1 MTSINLQPA
10 VQQEIRADGSRLLD
24 SAVEFN
30 ENYARCVGEWL
41 EHWARETPQ
50 SLFLAQRD
58 CAGDWQ
64 ELSYGEVRQKV
75 IEIASWLS
83 KHKLSADRP
92 VVVLSDNGVEHALL
106 MLAAMHIGIP
116 ICAVSPGYSLL
127 SQDHRKLK
135 AIIEILNP
143 GVVFADSAERFVPA
157 LNAIAPLH
165 DGIVVAGSRTSDRPH
180 NSIAFSDLMGE
191 ADEDHV
197 LQLFNAV
204 TPDTIAKLL
213 FTSGSTGIPKAV
225 INTQRM
231 LCSSQ
236 MAKQQVWP
244 FLTQEKPVLVE
255 WLPWSHTFGTN
266 HNFNLVLCQGG
277 SFYIDEGKPAPGLID
292 TTVKNLKDISPSIYF
307 SVPRAYEMLV
317 PLLQQDEELKQIFFK
332 NLKFI
337 FYAAAALPQ
346 HLWESLQEIIDSIPG
361 CNTMLVS
368 AWGSTE
374 TSPLATDC
382 HFQAETSG
390 NIGIPVPGTTLKL
403 IPNQGKL
410 EVRIKGPNVTPGY
423 WKNPDETS
431 KAFDEE
437 GYYCIGDAV
446 KFIDPDHPER
456 GLMFDGRIAEDFKLL
471 TGTWVHVGCMRL
483 AGIDA
488 LKPVAQDIVV
498 AGHNRDNV
506 GFLIFP
512 SIPGCRALCP
522 DLPED
527 TPITELL
534 NHPNVQAHLQQ
545 GLDKMKA
552 EGGGSS
558 NYAARALLMEEPP
571 SLEAGEI
578 TDKGYINQ
586 RFVLERRAEL
596 VEQLFA

>member
-1 MTSINLQPA
+1 MTSINLDPA
-10 VQQEIRADGSRLLD
+10 VHQEIRADGSRLLRC
-24 SAVEFN
+24 AVAFN

-41 EHWARETPQ
+41 EHWASETPQ
-50 SLFLAQRD
+50 ALFLAQRD
-58 CAGDWQ
+58 ATGVWQ
-64 ELSYGEVRQKV
+64 KFSYGEVRQKV
-75 IEIASWLS
+75 IEIASWLTQ
-83 KHKLSADRP
+83 HKLSADRP

-106 MLAAMHIGIP
+106 MLAAMHIGVP

-127 SQDHRKLK
+127 SQDHTKLK
-135 AIIEILNP
+135 AIIELLQP
-143 GVVFADSAERFVPA
+143 GVVFADTAERFVPA
-157 LNAIAPLH
+157 LQAIAALH
-165 DGIVVAGSRTSDRPH
+165 DGMVVAGSRTRDLPQQA
-180 NSIAFSDLMGE
+180 IAFSDLMGN
-191 ADEDHV
+191 ADEARV
-197 LQLFNAV
+197 MQLFNAI

-236 MAKQQVWP
+236 MAKQQLWP
-244 FLTQEKPVLVE
+244 FMAQEKPVLVE

-266 HNFNLVLCQGG
+266 HNFNLALCQGG
-277 SFYIDEGKPAPGLID
+277 SFYIDEGKPAPGLIE
-292 TTVKNLKDISPSIYF
+292 TTVKNLKDISPTIYF

-317 PLLQQDEELKQIFFK
+317 PLLQQDEELRQTFFK

-346 HLWESLQEIIDSIPG
+346 HLWESLQQIIDSIPG

-390 NIGIPVPGTTLKL
+390 NIGVPVPGTTLKL

-423 WKNPDETS
+423 WKNPEETR

-437 GYYCIGDAV
+437 GFYCIGDAV

-483 AGIDA
+483 AGIEV
-488 LKPVAQDIVV
+488 LKPIAQDIVV

-506 GFLIFP
+506 GFLVFP
-512 SIPGCRALCP
+512 SIPACRALCP

-527 TPITELL
+527 APIAELL
-534 NHPNVQAHLQQ
+534 RHPAIQEHVQH

-558 NYAARALLMEEPP
+558 NYATRALLMEEPP
-571 SLEAGEI
+571 SSEAGEI

-586 RFVLERRAEL
+586 RFVLKRRAEL
-596 VEQLFA
+596 VQQLFA

>member
-1 MTSINLQPA
+1 MTSINLQP
-10 VQQEIRADGSRLLD
+10 VVHLETRSDGSRLLK
-24 SAVEFN
+24 SAVAFN

-50 SLFLAQRD
+50 SLFLAQRNT
-58 CAGDWQ
+58 AGDWQ
-64 ELSYGEVRQKV
+64 ELSYSEVRQKV

-83 KHKLSADRP
+83 KHELSADRP
-92 VVVLSDNGVEHALL
+92 VVVLSDNGMEHALL
-106 MLAAMHIGIP
+106 MLAAMHIGVP
-116 ICAVSPGYSLL
+116 ISAISPGYSLL

-135 AIIEILNP
+135 AIIEILKP
-143 GVVFADSAERFVPA
+143 GVVFADSAERFVAA

-165 DGIVVAGSRTSDRPH
+165 DGIVVAGSRTSALPDNTIP
-180 NSIAFSDLMGE
+180 FTDLMGDANE
-191 ADEDHV
+191 ELV
-197 LQLFNAV
+197 MQLYNAV

-236 MAKQQVWP
+236 MAKQQLWP

-277 SFYIDEGKPAPGLID
+277 SFYIDEGKPAPGLIE
-292 TTVKNLKDISPSIYF
+292 TTIHNLKDISPTIYF

-317 PLLQQDEELKQIFFK
+317 PLLQQDDELKQTFFK

-382 HFQAETSG
+382 HFQADTSG
-390 NIGIPVPGTTLKL
+390 NIGVPVPGTTLKL
-403 IPNQGKL
+403 VPNQSKL

-423 WKNPDETS
+423 WKNPQETS

-488 LKPVAQDIVV
+488 LKPIAQDIVV
-498 AGHNRDNV
+498 AGHNRDYV
-506 GFLIFP
+506 GFLVFP
-512 SIPGCRALCP
+512 SIPACRALCP
-522 DLPED
+522 DLAQD
-527 TPITELL
+527 APIAELL
-534 NHPNVQAHLQQ
+534 NHPNVQAHLKQ
-545 GLDKMKA
+545 GLDQMKA
-552 EGGGSS
+552 AGGGSS

-571 SLEAGEI
+571 SSEAGEI

-596 VEQLFA
+596 VERLFA